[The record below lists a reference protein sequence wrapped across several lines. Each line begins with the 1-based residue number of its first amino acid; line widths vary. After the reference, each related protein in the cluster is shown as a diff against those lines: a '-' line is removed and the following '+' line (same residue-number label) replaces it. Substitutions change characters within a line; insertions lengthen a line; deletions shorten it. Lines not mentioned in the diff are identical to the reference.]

1 MTRCLR
7 IRSFIT
13 SLLLSF
19 AASASSASEDVS
31 AQVLDREADVI
42 RAAGVLRYFHPHEG
56 VTRVDWNHVLH
67 RGFELAA
74 EDTSDE
80 EFARSL
86 RRWLAP
92 IGRGIVRVEAR
103 DASARRSAG
112 ACRDGSRPVRWVHEG
127 VTVDPA
133 VPLARAYRS
142 RRSGHETG
150 GHPHDHVVF
159 TQWIDADSLR
169 GKELAYTGRIR
180 MPDGGEGVLWIRVD
194 GPDREQLFYDNMH
207 DRPVTGSEWTSKGLV
222 VPIPER
228 AVDVHFGTVVY
239 GTVPAEFDQLQLR
252 VFDEGVGRPV
262 GESLIEDPSRW
273 RVTSDS
279 QRHLHQVMPRE
290 DGMAI
295 RVAIAPP
302 DEPESEV
309 VEALQDEAPEHWSVE
324 LVDGS
329 LLRVPLVLCPELAEL
344 EPRERERIW
353 QRYPSG
359 AVDRLSPPAQAK
371 LDVAAIWAVMQHFYP
386 YRSML
391 DDWPQVLRTALI
403 ESRAVESRED
413 HLRLLQR
420 MLHHIDDGH
429 VSVYETDPAAEAPQ
443 AFLPL
448 AVEQVPEGLVVAV
461 SNAPETVRPG
471 DLVLGVDGEAIE
483 AWMARALV
491 HESGSL
497 QWRTFRAL
505 QDLLLGP
512 TGERRTLTLERNGS
526 RFEATL
532 EFSARGPV
540 RSIDYPALRNLEN
553 GIVHVFLPAIRQE
566 GVQALIPELM
576 DAEGIVFDLRGYPN
590 PTFVPAEFLGHFLDA
605 PDDWTGWLRI
615 LLARAPDGDLVA
627 SVEDEFALPIAE
639 PRLNAPTIFL
649 ADHRALSYAES
660 LVGLIKRHGI
670 GPIVGAPTAGAN
682 GNVIPLVLPG
692 GFTASFTGMRVL
704 GPDGTPFHG
713 EGIEPDVPVGP
724 TRSDLL
730 AERDVVLERA
740 VEMLHER

>member
-1 MTRCLR
+1 MARCNR
-7 IRSFIT
+7 NRCFIT
-13 SLLLSF
+13 SVFVVLAG
-19 AASASSASEDVS
+19 AAFASSEDQQAPIV
-31 AQVLDREADVI
+31 DREIDVV
-42 RAAGVLRYFHPHEG
+42 RAVGVVRYFHPHEA

-74 EDTSDE
+74 ADTTDE

-92 IGRGIVRVEAR
+92 IGRDIARVAAD
-103 DASARRSAG
+103 DASTQRTVG
-112 ACRDGSRPVRWVHEG
+112 ACRDGERPVRWVHEG
-127 VTVDPA
+127 VTADPA
-133 VPLARAYRS
+133 VPLARVYRS

-150 GHPHDHVVF
+150 GHPYDHVVF
-159 TQWIDADSLR
+159 TKWIDAAPLR

-180 MPDGGEGVLWIRVD
+180 MPAGGEGVLWIRVD
-194 GPDREQLFYDNMH
+194 GPDREQLFYDNMY
-207 DRPVTGSEWTSKGLV
+207 DRPVTGPEWSAKGLV
-222 VPIPER
+222 VPIPDR

-252 VFDEGVGRPV
+252 VFDEQADQPV
-262 GESLIEDPSRW
+262 GESLIEDPGTW

-279 QRHLHQVMPRE
+279 QRHVHQVVQRE
-290 DGMAI
+290 DGIAI
-295 RVAIAPP
+295 RVTIAPA
-302 DEPESEV
+302 DEPESEIV
-309 VEALQDEAPEHWSVE
+309 QELQDGAPVDWTVE

-329 LLRVPLVLCPELAEL
+329 FLRVPLALCPEIAEL
-344 EPRERERIW
+344 EARDRERLW
-353 QRYPSG
+353 QRYPGG
-359 AVDRLSPPAQAK
+359 AVDRLSPSEQAK
-371 LDVAAIWAVMQHFYP
+371 LDVAATWGVMQHFYP

-391 DDWPQVLRTALI
+391 DDWPQALRAALI
-403 ESRAVESRED
+403 ESRAVEDRD
-413 HLRLLQR
+413 HHLRLLQR
-420 MLHHIDDGH
+420 LLHHIDDGH

-448 AVEQVPEGLVVAV
+448 AVERVPEGLVVAV
-461 SNAPETVRPG
+461 SNESQAVRPG

-483 AWMARALV
+483 TWMARALV

-497 QWRTFRAL
+497 QWRTFRAIE
-505 QDLLLGP
+505 DLLLGP
-512 TGERRTLTLERNGS
+512 AGEQRMLSLERDGS
-526 RFEATL
+526 RFDATL
-532 EFSARGPV
+532 EFSAPGPV
-540 RSIDYPALRNLEN
+540 RSIDYPVLRELGE

-566 GVQALIPELM
+566 GVASLIPRLM

-605 PDDWTGWLRI
+605 PDDWTAWLQV

-627 SVEDEFALPIAE
+627 SIQDQFALPVAE
-639 PRLNAPTIFL
+639 PRVNTPTVFL

-660 LVGLIKRHGI
+660 LVGVIKRHGI

-704 GPDGTPFHG
+704 GPDGSPFHAQ
-713 EGIEPDVPVGP
+713 GIEPDVAVGP
-724 TRSDLL
+724 TRSDLQ

-740 VEMLHER
+740 IDLLHER